1 MQRVSDPVRIAAIG
15 LNFGA
20 HAAAEIHA
28 HPKMS
33 LDVVCDLD
41 EEKARRISDKL
52 GGVRHTSS
60 YESILADPKIEA
72 VALFTPPHVHGL
84 HITMAARA
92 GKHVVVTKPFEIS
105 STKAEAAIKAA
116 EAAGI
121 VLMSNSPPPRYIG
134 HYGIIK
140 RAVDTGAV
148 GRIVHI
154 ATYTWALY
162 DNMDP
167 DGTWYDDPDACPG
180 GPLYRLGIYAMNLAN
195 VFLGEPVEVYAQQSW
210 IRSRRPTPDH
220 SSMIVKYKD
229 GSQTTITVS
238 LSVGGAVY
246 PDTAVVAGTG
256 GLLVLNPAFA
266 SSDAPKK
273 DVLLVQGRQHQML
286 DWNVGLGGYDYD
298 GLYQFLREGTRPEI
312 NIRAAMNGVK
322 IVEAARVS
330 LKEKRAISV

>member
-1 MQRVSDPVRIAAIG
+1 MQPVNDPVRIAAIG
-15 LNFGA
+15 LNFGQ
-20 HAAAEIHA
+20 HAAAEILA

-33 LDVVCDLD
+33 LDAVCDLD
-41 EEKARRISDKL
+41 EEKARRVAEKL
-52 GGVRHTSS
+52 GGVRHTAS

-84 HITMAARA
+84 HITMAAKA

-105 STKAEAAIKAA
+105 SAKAEAAIKAA
-116 EAAGI
+116 ESAGI
-121 VLMSNSPPPRYIG
+121 VLMSNSPPPRYVG
-134 HYGIIK
+134 HYGTIK
-140 RAVDTGAV
+140 HALDDGSL
-148 GRIVHI
+148 GRLVHV
-154 ATYTWALY
+154 ATYTWAHY

-220 SSMIVKYKD
+220 ASMIVKYKD
-229 GSQTTITVS
+229 GAQTTITVS

-256 GLLVLNPAFA
+256 GLLVLNPTFA
-266 SSDAPKK
+266 SSGAPQK
-273 DVLLVQGRQHQML
+273 DVLLVQGRQGRMV
-286 DWNVGLGGYDYD
+286 DWEVGLGGYDYD
-298 GLYQFLREGTRPEI
+298 GLYEFLRQGTRPEI
-312 NIRAAMNGVK
+312 SIRAALNGVK
-322 IVEAARVS
+322 IVEATRIS
-330 LKEKRAISV
+330 LKEKRTVAV